1 MSADVHRA
9 RSTYLFLNEQRKVGQ
24 ERVPT
29 TDKRDCQQITE
40 RIEVH
45 RIASVGVG
53 VGLGVACFTPQ
64 PSIFFVV
71 S

>member
-1 MSADVHRA
+1 MNADVHRA

-53 VGLGVACFTPQ
+53 LGVACFTPQ
-64 PSIFFVV
+64 PSICFVV